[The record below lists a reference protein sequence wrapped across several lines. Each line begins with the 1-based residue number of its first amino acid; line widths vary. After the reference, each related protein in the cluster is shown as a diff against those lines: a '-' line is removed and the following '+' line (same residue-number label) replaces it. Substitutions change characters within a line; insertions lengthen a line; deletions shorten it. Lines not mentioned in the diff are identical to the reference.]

1 MTQASII
8 AAGRELGMARL
19 SVAAVAARLG
29 VSAAALYRHVQN
41 RWHLESLVGESL
53 LADLTLDGGPGD
65 GRDVESRLLWFAL
78 TLHDFATDRPGLA
91 GYALTLFPRGEAGLR
106 LMETE
111 ASALRRCGL
120 TEEAALVVSNAVAT
134 VTFSLVAAEERR
146 RDAAAE
152 DADGGFAAEL
162 LAATRRFESEPRL
175 GAGRRHAE
183 RERRRLRPDAAGGVR
198 PRHRRRARSRT
209 RTGHRPHRG
218 RRPERPARPCRRPTG
233 RPAPPNDSDPAGG
246 LTCPEDSRAP

>member
-1 MTQASII
+1 MTRASII

-175 GAGRRHAE
+175 GAAAAMPSVSGGDYVRMLLAACVRGIVAALGPEPGRATARTVVAGLND
-183 RERRRLRPDAAGGVR
+183 RLVRAGDPQVVLH
-198 PRHRRRARSRT
+198 PRT
-209 RTGHRPHRG
+209 T
-218 RRPERPARPCRRPTG
+218 PTPLEG
-233 RPAPPNDSDPAGG
+233 
-246 LTCPEDSRAP
+246 